1 MGAFCPHN
9 GGSGSHRTVADIW
22 KWAGQAALR
31 IINRVDRSVP
41 KPESM
46 QVAVLIPCYN
56 EAAAVRQVVRGF
68 ADVLPGA
75 NIYVFDNNSTDATA
89 IIAKEAGAEIRF
101 VAERG
106 KGNVVRRMFADVEAD
121 VYVLVDGDGTYDPA
135 SAVPMIER
143 LLADRL
149 DVMVGTRVSVEDQAY
164 RLGHATGNR
173 LLTGFAA
180 WIFGRATGDMLS
192 GYRVF
197 SRRYVKSFPAFS
209 SGFEIETEL
218 TVHALQ
224 LRMPVGEMTTKYF
237 ARVAGGESKLNTYR
251 DGSRILMTILRLLKS
266 ERPFVFFG
274 MGFVVCMLSAF
285 AMALPVLHTYLLT
298 GLVPRLPTALLCAAV
313 ALFGTILLA
322 CGIILD
328 SVSMGRQELRRA
340 LYLAHQRPHRP
351 AGDTFDYQ

>member
-1 MGAFCPHN
+1 M
-9 GGSGSHRTVADIW
+9 
-22 KWAGQAALR
+22 
-31 IINRVDRSVP
+31 
-41 KPESM
+41 
-46 QVAVLIPCYN
+46 
-56 EAAAVRQVVRGF
+56 
-68 ADVLPGA
+68 
-75 NIYVFDNNSTDATA
+75 FDNNSTDATA

-237 ARVAGGESKLNTYR
+237 ARVGGGESKLNTYR

-266 ERPFVFFG
+266 ERPFVFFRNG
-274 MGFVVCMLSAF
+274 IRRLYAIRLRYGASRATHIPADWACPLGFQPRCCAPPLRCSVPSC
-285 AMALPVLHTYLLT
+285 LP
-298 GLVPRLPTALLCAAV
+298 AASSSIPSPWV
-313 ALFGTILLA
+313 A
-322 CGIILD
+322 
-328 SVSMGRQELRRA
+328 RN
-340 LYLAHQRPHRP
+340 
-351 AGDTFDYQ
+351 